1 MIGRK
6 VRCALAMSVGT
17 IGLVMITMRRNM
29 RRLFAMIVR

>member
-6 VRCALAMSVGT
+6 VRCALTAGIGI
-17 IGLVMITMRRNM
+17 IGLVMIMMKRNM